1 MKLFLFF
8 TIVTLAI
15 GGVFFWYFLS
25 SEETIPKS
33 FSQAILSEEMT
44 APVVQGLIIPPGF
57 PDRLCDIRQYGA
69 KAETGFKSTPAIWA
83 AIDACASQGGGTVIV
98 PKGRWLTGA
107 VTFKSHIHLFL
118 EEGAELE
125 FSTDLQD
132 YLPVVLTRF
141 QGIEFYNYSPLI
153 YGRDLEQVAITGKGK
168 LIGNGERREDWTG
181 PGDFETARQKLF
193 LLSRQG
199 VPVSERVF
207 GDKQSGLRPSFIQ
220 FVSTK
225 DVLLDGVTIEN
236 GPFWTI
242 HPLYVENFTARNL
255 HIETWSAN
263 TDGIALDST
272 KNATI
277 ENCFFSTGDDAISI
291 KSGIDEDGRRVNKP
305 TEHVR
310 INNITVVRGSSGV
323 SIGSEMSG
331 GVRDVEIRDSHF
343 ENTRHGFRLKT
354 TESRGGFVE
363 DVLVENVTMDH
374 MSGDALDINLVY
386 SSSLQ
391 TDNSFKPLIKNI
403 IMRHIQGTGAENG
416 VVNIDGMANPN
427 MQNIRFENIQFTN
440 SKMAVRINHADQV
453 VLDTIQVEAER
464 SPLYVI
470 EDGQDILA
478 QNMACDPALELC
490 FQIGGGK
497 TKNVVL
503 KDIEQRGVK
512 RFLEVGEYASPAEVM
527 VK

>member
-1 MKLFLFF
+1 MMVVVGAFFFLWQDKN
-8 TIVTLAI
+8 TTVEYTPTS
-15 GGVFFWYFLS
+15 LS
-25 SEETIPKS
+25 SGGTPAEKLIISVPEVSGIPKR
-33 FSQAILSEEMT
+33 I
-44 APVVQGLIIPPGF
+44 
-57 PDRLCDIRQYGA
+57 CDIRQYGA
-69 KAETGFKSTPAIWA
+69 KEEVGFKSTTAIKA
-83 AIDACASQGGGTVIV
+83 AIDDCAAQGGGAVVV
-98 PKGRWLTGA
+98 PRGKWLTGA
-107 VTFKSHIHLFL
+107 VTFKSRINLFL
-118 EEGAELE
+118 EEGAELS
-125 FSTDLQD
+125 FSTDLGD

-153 YGRDLEQVAITGKGK
+153 YGKDLEHVAITGKGK
-168 LIGNGERREDWTG
+168 LIGNGEQRADWTG

-207 GDKQSGLRPSFIQ
+207 GEKQSGIRPSFIQ
-220 FVSTK
+220 FVNTK
-225 DVLLDGVTIEN
+225 DILLDGFTVEN

-242 HPLYVENFTARNL
+242 HPLYSESFVARNL
-255 HIETWSAN
+255 RIETWSSN

-272 KNATI
+272 KNVVI

-291 KSGIDEDGRRVNKP
+291 KSGIDEDGRRVNRP

-310 INNITVVRGSSGV
+310 IKNITVVHGSSGV

-363 DVLVENVTMDH
+363 DILVENVTMDR
-374 MSGDALDINLVY
+374 MSGDALDINLIY
-386 SSSLQ
+386 SSALQ

-403 IMRHIQGTGAENG
+403 TMRNISGTGAKNG

-427 MQNIRFENIQFTN
+427 MENVRFENISFTD
-440 SKMAVRINHADQV
+440 SKMAVRIKHADQV
-453 VLDTIQVEAER
+453 VLDKIRVEAVK

-470 EDGQDILA
+470 EEGQDILA
-478 QNMACDPALELC
+478 QNMVCISGIEPC
-490 FQIGGGK
+490 FEIDGGK
-497 TKNVVL
+497 TRNITLKNI
-503 KDIEQRGVK
+503 DRQGVK
-512 RFLEVGEYASPAEVM
+512 NFLNIGDHASPSQITIE
-527 VK
+527 

>member
-1 MKLFLFF
+1 MKLLFI
-8 TIVTLAI
+8 IVTTLGI
-15 GGVFFWYFLS
+15 GGVLFWYLQS
-25 SEETIPKS
+25 SDQVKS
-33 FSQAILSEEMT
+33 NSFTQADTFEKTTTPI
-44 APVVQGLIIPPGF
+44 VQGLIVPSGF
-57 PDRLCDIRQYGA
+57 SDRQCDIRQYGA
-69 KAETGFKSTPAIWA
+69 KTEAGFKSTQAIRA
-83 AIDACASQGGGTVIV
+83 AIDDCASQGGGTVIV

-107 VTFKSHIHLFL
+107 VTFKSRINLFL

-125 FSTDLQD
+125 FSANLEE

-153 YGRDLEQVAITGKGK
+153 YGKDLERVAITGTGK

-199 VPVSERVF
+199 VSVAERVF

-236 GPFWTI
+236 GPFWTV

-272 KNATI
+272 KNVTI

-354 TESRGGFVE
+354 TESRGGFIE
-363 DVLVENVTMDH
+363 DVLVENITMDH
-374 MSGDALDINLVY
+374 MSGDALDINLIY

-403 IMRHIQGTGAENG
+403 IMRNIKGTGAENG

-427 MQNIRFENIQFTN
+427 MYNVRFENIRFTD
-440 SKMAVRINHADQV
+440 SKMAVRIKHADQV
-453 VLDTIQVEAER
+453 VLDTIQVESKK

-470 EDGQDILA
+470 EDGQDILV
-478 QNMACDPALELC
+478 QNMACDTTLEPC

-497 TKNVVL
+497 TKNIVL
-503 KDIEQRGVK
+503 KNIDRQGVK
-512 RFLEVGEYASPAEVM
+512 KFLEVGEYASPAEVM